1 MKPAL
6 VGLITL
12 TVIALFLVYAIYIGT
27 RNPYDGFAD
36 GGSYGKTNAQG
47 TFTMYYA
54 DWCPHCQTAKPLFK
68 DFMGP
73 GVVKINGIPIKC
85 QMKEEKQI
93 QKGQDPDVKGYP
105 SFLYSDSAGKVVEFE
120 GPRTADGFMKFLEKQ
135 ILS

>member
-1 MKPAL
+1 MKPAH

-12 TVIALFLVYAIYIGT
+12 TVIAIILLSAMYMGSKLIK
-27 RNPYDGFAD
+27 DGFAD

-54 DWCPHCQTAKPLFK
+54 DWCPHCQTAKPMFK
-68 DFMGP
+68 DFIGP
-73 GVVKINGIPIKC
+73 GIVKINGLPIKC

-93 QKGQDPDVKGYP
+93 QKGVDPDVKGYP

-120 GPRTADGFMKFLEKQ
+120 GPRNADGFMKFLEKQ

>member
-6 VGLITL
+6 IGLITL
-12 TVIALFLVYAIYIGT
+12 TVIALLLVSATYIGLS
-27 RNPYDGFAD
+27 NPYDGFAD

-73 GVVKINGIPIKC
+73 GIVKINGIPIKC

-120 GPRTADGFMKFLEKQ
+120 GPRTADGFMKFLEQQ

>member
-6 VGLITL
+6 TGLITL
-12 TVIALFLVYAIYIGT
+12 TVIALIVLSAMYMGSKLMK
-27 RNPYDGFAD
+27 DGFAD
-36 GGSYGKTNAQG
+36 GGSYGKTNERG

-54 DWCPHCQTAKPLFK
+54 DWCPHCKRVEPLFK

-73 GVVKINGIPIKC
+73 GIVKINGLPIKC

-93 QKGQDPDVKGYP
+93 KKGVDPEVKGYP
-105 SFLYSDSAGKVVEFE
+105 TFLYSDSAGKVVEFE
-120 GPRTADGFMKFLEKQ
+120 GPRTADGFMKFLETQ